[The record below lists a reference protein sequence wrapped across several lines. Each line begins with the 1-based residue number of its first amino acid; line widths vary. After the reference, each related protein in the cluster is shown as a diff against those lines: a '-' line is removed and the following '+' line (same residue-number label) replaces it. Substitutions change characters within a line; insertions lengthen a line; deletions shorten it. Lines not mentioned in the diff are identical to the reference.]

1 MHLIRLTSLA
11 SMLLLSHAVLAH
23 EGPNGHS
30 PSQVASF
37 SALESQ
43 IPAQPALHTRPGGQA
58 SVHMASYSALFGT
71 ETSHPIPNAPV
82 GHRQPSMAD
91 VVGSK
96 PMGASNVTERVQLP
110 RAGRVYRDTDDDN
123 TPRICTNCD
132 V

>member
-1 MHLIRLTSLA
+1 MHLIQLTSLA
-11 SMLLLSHAVLAH
+11 SMLLLSQAVLAH
-23 EGPNGHS
+23 EAPKGHS
-30 PSQVASF
+30 PSQVASS
-37 SALESQ
+37 SAPESQ
-43 IPAQPALHTRPGGQA
+43 IPAQFALHTRPEVRG
-58 SVHMASYSALFGT
+58 SVNMVSYSALFGT

-96 PMGASNVTERVQLP
+96 PIGASNATERVRLP
-110 RAGRVYRDTDDDN
+110 RAGRVYRDTDDDY

>member
-1 MHLIRLTSLA
+1 MHLIQLTSLA
-11 SMLLLSHAVLAH
+11 SMLLLSQAVLAH
-23 EGPNGHS
+23 EAPKGHS
-30 PSQVASF
+30 PSQVASS
-37 SALESQ
+37 SAPESQ
-43 IPAQPALHTRPGGQA
+43 IPAQFALHTRPEVRG
-58 SVHMASYSALFGT
+58 SVNMVSYSALFGT

-96 PMGASNVTERVQLP
+96 PIGASNATERVRSP
-110 RAGRVYRDTDDDN
+110 RAGRVYRETEDDY

>member
-11 SMLLLSHAVLAH
+11 SILLLSQAVLAH
-23 EGPNGHS
+23 EGPKGYAS
-30 PSQVASF
+30 SQAVSF
-37 SALESQ
+37 SALASE
-43 IPAQPALHTRPGGQA
+43 ILAHPTLHTRPEGRA
-58 SVHMASYSALFGT
+58 YRASYSALFGT

-91 VVGSK
+91 VAGSK
-96 PMGASNVTERVQLP
+96 PMGPANVTERVRSP
-110 RAGRVYRDTDDDN
+110 RAGRVYRDTDDGN